1 MPITFKSKHSPNI
14 LMLETAALQ
23 MLKMMGRNGSVP
35 SALSADDVPAALE
48 RLREQ
53 IELHAGQSNRSDE
66 DDEREHDRGVSVAH
80 RALPLIN
87 MLVAAAEHGDH
98 VIWDR

>member
-14 LMLETAALQ
+14 LMLESVALQ
-23 MLKMMGRNGSVP
+23 MIKMMGRNGSVP
-35 SALSADDVPAALE
+35 SALSADDVPAALDK
-48 RLREQ
+48 LRQQ
-53 IELHAGQSNRSDE
+53 IDLQAAQSGRGDE
-66 DDEREHDRGVSVAH
+66 DEQENDRDVSVAH

-87 MLVAAAEHGDH
+87 MLVAAVEHGDH

>member
-14 LMLETAALQ
+14 LMLESAALQ

-35 SALSADDVPAALE
+35 SALSADDVPVALE
-48 RLREQ
+48 KLRQQIDLQAEQ
-53 IELHAGQSNRSDE
+53 SGHGSE
-66 DDEREHDRGVSVAH
+66 DDERENDRNVSVAH